1 MRLARTG
8 ATVVI
13 MSATLLLASGTAM
26 ADPPSTNPN
35 VIVFSVDC
43 TRGLESES
51 FQGVSIVQ
59 NQAIA
64 LQRLD
69 GHGVF
74 VYTHIELDGQV
85 FFDVPGQAGRSDL
98 WTCAIAQF
106 PGAVFEGRLTPQR

>member
-1 MRLARTG
+1 MRLARIGT
-8 ATVVI
+8 TVAI
-13 MSATLLLASGTAM
+13 MFGTLLAGAAAM

-35 VIVFSVDC
+35 VVVFSVGC
-43 TRGLESES
+43 SRGLESES
-51 FQGVSIVQ
+51 FQAVSILQ

-98 WTCAIAQF
+98 WTCTIAQY
-106 PGAVFEGRLTPQR
+106 PGAVFEGRLTSQR